1 MISMMNVIVTCILL
15 WKLLYIIDKFGA
27 KSRRELRESYPVVEY
42 S

>member
-15 WKLLYIIDKFGA
+15 RELLNIIDKFGNLE
-27 KSRRELRESYPVVEY
+27 SEGTRESYPVIEY